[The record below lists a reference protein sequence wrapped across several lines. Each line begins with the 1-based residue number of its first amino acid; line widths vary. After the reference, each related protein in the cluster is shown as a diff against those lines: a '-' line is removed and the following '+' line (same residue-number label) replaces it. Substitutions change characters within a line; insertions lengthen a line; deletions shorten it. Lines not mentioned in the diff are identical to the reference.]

1 MKDIL
6 SKLKSVEL
14 CLSAHPDNEPNSEF
28 ADRITDLIEISKQI
42 KLKIMTKKQIK
53 KLANDLMKYKDEF
66 VSSYTTN
73 DFFETQVTHKEIIN
87 VIYSHIA
94 LTLIIIDEEENQI
107 HRQTS

>member
-42 KLKIMTKKQIK
+42 KLKTMTKKQIK
-53 KLANDLMKYKDEF
+53 KLANDLMKYKDIY
-66 VSSYTTN
+66 VSSYTTE
-73 DFFETQVTHKEIIN
+73 DFFETQVTHKELIN
-87 VIYSHIA
+87 RIYSHIA
-94 LTLIIIDEEENQI
+94 LILSTYDEEKKQKEQ
-107 HRQTS
+107 QTS